1 MTDPA
6 RRPPGHPLGDTPADD
21 LLPVTRAFAIP
32 RAELDA
38 KATRAGGPGG
48 QHVNTSS
55 TRIELRWNPAASRA
69 LAALPDELRAH
80 LLARLAPR
88 ADAAGWVR
96 VVASEHRSQRQNRD
110 AAEQR
115 LAGLV
120 AQALVV
126 PKRRKATKPTRASV
140 ARRLEGKRRQADK
153 KRDRRADY

>member
-1 MTDPA
+1 MTGG
-6 RRPPGHPLGDTPADD
+6 PPPNADPLGTPAPDD
-21 LLPVTRAFAIP
+21 ALPVARGFAIP

-55 TRIELRWNPAASRA
+55 TRIELRWNPRASRA
-69 LAALPDELRAH
+69 VAALGDDLRAH

-88 ADAAGWVR
+88 GDADGSVR
-96 VVASEHRSQRQNRD
+96 VVASEHRSQRQNRE
-110 AAEQR
+110 AAEAR
-115 LAGLV
+115 LAALV

-126 PKRRKATKPTRASV
+126 PKRRKPTKPTRASV
-140 ARRLEGKRRQADK
+140 ARRLDTKRKRADK